1 MSICTFMLNACR
13 SIEMWRLF
21 PKWNYQ
27 FKSVASNQLFA
38 HCLMEATKVC
48 FQAMHSPSSHN
59 TPGTAEPL
67 AISPLPPHSKHSIW
81 RCGVGPASH
90 NPCRLY
96 KCKTSHVSC
105 LNSCTSP
112 HPETQ
117 LWAAWYGAG
126 RPPEQQ
132 GLIWKPGA
140 GSPSL
145 ARPEARQ
152 GCRELRPALALSA
165 PGLIVGPW
173 AHEAIMACNG
183 GLQSLT
189 QFYRQDMAHH
199 HLCLQHRQTML
210 SPPTKPTNSRSKKT
224 AFAYTDQGSKGDWQT
239 LPSALTL
246 IRCLPGKLSLIQ
258 MHHPSNGA
266 LSISFTVTD
275 IPLFTIICNSFHP
288 SSFCCCPHLPV
299 SCLTWWVIPTDL
311 FPILVCRFKPK
322 LDGPCEGYK

>member
-1 MSICTFMLNACR
+1 MFR
-13 SIEMWRLF
+13 D
-21 PKWNYQ
+21 WNP
-27 FKSVASNQLFA
+27 VPA
-38 HCLMEATKVC
+38 HILK
-48 FQAMHSPSSHN
+48 PSSEPHGMELAGPPSSRAWSGSREQAAPAWQGLR
-59 TPGTAEPL
+59 PG
-67 AISPLPPHSKHSIW
+67 
-81 RCGVGPASH
+81 R
-90 NPCRLY
+90 
-96 KCKTSHVSC
+96 
-105 LNSCTSP
+105 
-112 HPETQ
+112 
-117 LWAAWYGAG
+117 AAGSWG
-126 RPPEQQ
+126 RPSHCQPQDW
-132 GLIWKPGA
+132 L
-140 GSPSL
+140 L
-145 ARPEARQ
+145 
-152 GCRELRPALALSA
+152 
-165 PGLIVGPW
+165 GPW

-199 HLCLQHRQTML
+199 HFCLQHRQTML

-322 LDGPCEGYK
+322 LDGPCEGCK

>member
-1 MSICTFMLNACR
+1 MSICIFMLNACR
-13 SIEMWRLF
+13 SIEMWRPF

-48 FQAMHSPSSHN
+48 FQAMHSPSSPN

-90 NPCRLY
+90 NPRRLY
-96 KCKTSHVSC
+96 KCKTSHVSW
-105 LNSCTSP
+105 LKSCASP

-152 GCRELRPALALSA
+152 GCTSWGRPSHCQPQGWLW
-165 PGLIVGPW
+165 GLGLMRPLWPVMAACKAWHSSTDKIWHIIVSV
-173 AHEAIMACNG
+173 CSTDK
-183 GLQSLT
+183 LCFL
-189 QFYRQDMAHH
+189 
-199 HLCLQHRQTML
+199 HLPNPQI
-210 SPPTKPTNSRSKKT
+210 PRSKKT
-224 AFAYTDQGSKGDWQT
+224 SFAYTDQGSKGDWQT
-239 LPSALTL
+239 LPSALTF

-275 IPLFTIICNSFHP
+275 IPLLTIISNSFHP

-311 FPILVCRFKPK
+311 FSILVYQFKPK
-322 LDGPCEGYK
+322 LDGPCEGCK